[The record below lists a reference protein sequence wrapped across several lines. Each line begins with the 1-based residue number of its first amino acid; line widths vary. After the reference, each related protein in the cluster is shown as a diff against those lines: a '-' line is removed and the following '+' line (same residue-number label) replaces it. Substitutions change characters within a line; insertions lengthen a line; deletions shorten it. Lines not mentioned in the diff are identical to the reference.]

1 MGWVWMIEIVFSLGV
16 YFLLSFSIVS
26 SVTMYHLE
34 NESIVFKKLSYR
46 NSSNSKVFLERL
58 GTVGLLSL
66 MSIVIGSSL
75 HSSPSGVTDKKVPC
89 SKKIFHFISPV
100 NCSRVTFSL
109 WHSDQ
114 WHLRWH
120 CCYTRSL
127 CDCDVQRSLA
137 NPVHEWKIN
146 LCYFKQWRVT
156 CYNNID

>member
-1 MGWVWMIEIVFSLGV
+1 MIEIVFSLGV

-34 NESIVFKKLSYR
+34 NESIVFKKLSDR

-100 NCSRVTFSL
+100 NRNSFPTPPSSCLTDVIMLFPKPSHGTECWSL
-109 WHSDQ
+109 HHWA
-114 WHLRWH
+114 
-120 CCYTRSL
+120 SL
-127 CDCDVQRSLA
+127 SMSTEGIG
-137 NPVHEWKIN
+137 PEG
-146 LCYFKQWRVT
+146 
-156 CYNNID
+156 

>member
-1 MGWVWMIEIVFSLGV
+1 MIEIVFSLGV

-34 NESIVFKKLSYR
+34 NESIVFKKLSDR

-100 NCSRVTFSL
+100 NRNSFPPPPPA
-109 WHSDQ
+109 H
-114 WHLRWH
+114 
-120 CCYTRSL
+120 
-127 CDCDVQRSLA
+127 A
-137 NPVHEWKIN
+137 
-146 LCYFKQWRVT
+146 
-156 CYNNID
+156 